1 MHQLEPTCL
10 HGLATTERGCWHAH
24 VEALSRTRTTFV
36 PSLADTKKKG
46 ILCFVANAKLL
57 FVTDGSVSI
66 LFATRIVGQP
76 GWKDCSSFHH
86 LSRFLYVTLRVQSK
100 TCKGH
105 FGYVSTLA
113 I

>member
-1 MHQLEPTCL
+1 MHQLESTCL
-10 HGLATTERGCWHAH
+10 HRLATSERIRWHAH
-24 VEALSRTRTTFV
+24 MEARRHTRTTFV

-46 ILCFVANAKLL
+46 MLCFVANAKLL
-57 FVTDGSVSI
+57 FVTDGSASI

-100 TCKGH
+100 T
-105 FGYVSTLA
+105 
-113 I
+113 